1 MNEAGNFKEP
11 GKAST
16 RRLYF
21 EDAYRREFESRVIEV
36 RFHEGR
42 PALILEATCFYPEG
56 GGQPGDLGEIE
67 GVKVVGVIED
77 QGEILH
83 LLEEVVQAE
92 KVKGKI
98 DWARRYD
105 FMQQHSG
112 QHLLSQ
118 VFFELLGAETLS
130 FHLGEETA
138 SIELDL
144 AQLEEADVEKVERKT
159 AEIIFEN
166 RPIKTYFIEEREI
179 SQIPF
184 RKRPV
189 KSGLIRVVEIDRFD
203 YSACGGTHVRQ
214 TGEIGLIKIIGQEKI
229 RKNVRVYFVCGYRA
243 LKDYQHKEKILARL
257 ATGLGTS
264 INQLPLTVERLQL
277 ETRDLRKR
285 CLKLREEMNQ
295 YEAEKI
301 MAEAREIIIDRLF
314 EDRTAEEARHL
325 GLKIVHSGRF
335 LVIFGIKGESRNHLL
350 LARAAEI
357 PLDLRKWLPW
367 LKENFEARG
376 GGSDSLIEMA
386 LPKSQN
392 LEEIISELR
401 KKIVPDIEAIIH
413 NEGKQ

>member
-1 MNEAGNFKEP
+1 MNEPGNFKET

-21 EDAYRREFESRVIEV
+21 EDAYQKEFESRVMEV
-36 RFHEGR
+36 RFFEGR
-42 PALILEATCFYPEG
+42 PALVLEATCFYPEG
-56 GGQPGDLGEIE
+56 GGQPGDRGELD

-77 QGEILH
+77 RGEILH
-83 LLEEVVQAE
+83 LLEKEVQVE
-92 KVKGKI
+92 TVKGKI

-118 VFFELLGAETLS
+118 VFFELLRAETLS
-130 FHLGEETA
+130 FHLSEETA

-144 AQLEEADVEKVERKT
+144 AQLSEADQEEVERRS

-166 RPIKTYFIEEREI
+166 RPIKTYFAGEGEI
-179 SQIPF
+179 NQIPF

-189 KSGLIRVVEIDRFD
+189 KSGLIRVVEIDQFD
-203 YSACGGTHVRQ
+203 YSACGGTHVRK
-214 TGEIGLIKIIGQEKI
+214 TGEIGLIKITGQEKI
-229 RKNVRVYFVCGYRA
+229 RKNVRVYFACGYRA
-243 LKDYQHKEKILARL
+243 LRDYQRREKILARL

-264 INQLPLTVERLQL
+264 INQLPVLVERLQL
-277 ETRDLRKR
+277 EARDWRKR
-285 CLKLREEMNQ
+285 CLRLREEMNQ

-301 MAEAREIIIDRLF
+301 MAEAREKIIVRLF

-325 GLKIVHSGRF
+325 GLKIVHAGRF

-392 LEEIISELR
+392 LEAIISELR
-401 KKIVPDIEAIIH
+401 KEITPDL
-413 NEGKQ
+413 EGNHS

>member
-1 MNEAGNFKEP
+1 MTDPDNFKET
-11 GKAST
+11 GKASN

-21 EDAYRREFESRVIEV
+21 EDAYRREFESRVLEF
-36 RFHEGR
+36 RSFEGR
-42 PALILEATCFYPEG
+42 PALVLEATCFYPEG
-56 GGQPGDLGEIE
+56 GGQPGDLGEID

-77 QGEILH
+77 QGQILH
-83 LLEEVVQAE
+83 LLEKEVRAE

-112 QHLLSQ
+112 QHLLSG

-144 AQLEEADVEKVERKT
+144 AQLGEVDTEKVERRS

-166 RPIKTYFIEEREI
+166 RSIKTYFVEEREI
-179 SQIPF
+179 NQIPF
-184 RKRPV
+184 RKKPA

-214 TGEIGLIKIIGQEKI
+214 TGEIGLVKIIGQEKI

-264 INQLPLTVERLQL
+264 IIQLPLTVERLQF
-277 ETRDLRKR
+277 EARDLRKR

-301 MAEAREIIIDRLF
+301 MAEARGIIIDRLF

-350 LARAAEI
+350 LTRAAEI
-357 PLDLRKWLPW
+357 PLDLRKWMDW
-367 LKENFEARG
+367 LRENFEARG

-392 LEEIISELR
+392 LEEIISEL
-401 KKIVPDIEAIIH
+401 KNKIAPEL
-413 NEGKQ
+413 EGNHS

>member
-1 MNEAGNFKEP
+1 MKVPGNFKET

-21 EDAYRREFESRVIEV
+21 EDAYRREFESQVMGIRS
-36 RFHEGR
+36 FEGR
-42 PALILEATCFYPEG
+42 PALVLEATCFYPEG
-56 GGQPGDLGEIE
+56 GGQPGDRGEID
-67 GVKVVGVIED
+67 GVKVVEVIEE

-83 LLEEVVQAE
+83 LLEKEVQAE

-105 FMQQHSG
+105 LMQQHSG

-144 AQLEEADVEKVERKT
+144 ARLSEADQERVERRS

-166 RPIKTYFIEEREI
+166 RPIKTYFVEEREVN
-179 SQIPF
+179 QIPF

-214 TGEIGLIKIIGQEKI
+214 TGEIGLVKITGQEKI

-243 LKDYQHKEKILARL
+243 LRDYQNKEKILARL

-264 INQLPLTVERLQL
+264 INQLPVTVERLQL
-277 ETRDLRKR
+277 EARDWRKR

-301 MAEAREIIIDRLF
+301 MAEAREIIIERLF

-325 GLKIVHSGRF
+325 GLKIVHAGRF

-350 LARAAEI
+350 LARASEI

-376 GGSDSLIEMA
+376 GGSDSLVELA

-392 LEEIISELR
+392 LEAIISELR
-401 KKIVPDIEAIIH
+401 KKIISDL
-413 NEGKQ
+413 EGNHS

>member
-1 MNEAGNFKEP
+1 MKVPGNFKET

-21 EDAYRREFESRVIEV
+21 EDAYRREFESQVMGIRS
-36 RFHEGR
+36 FEGR
-42 PALILEATCFYPEG
+42 PALVLEATCFYPEG
-56 GGQPGDLGEIE
+56 GGQPGDRGEID
-67 GVKVVGVIED
+67 GVKVVEVIEE

-83 LLEEVVQAE
+83 LLEKEVQAE

-105 FMQQHSG
+105 LMQQHSG

-144 AQLEEADVEKVERKT
+144 ARLSEADQERVERRS

-166 RPIKTYFIEEREI
+166 RPIKTYFVEEREVN
-179 SQIPF
+179 QIPF

-214 TGEIGLIKIIGQEKI
+214 TGEIGLIKITGQEKI
-229 RKNVRVYFVCGYRA
+229 RKNVRVYFACGYRA
-243 LKDYQHKEKILARL
+243 LRDYQEKEKILARL
-257 ATGLGTS
+257 ASGLGTS
-264 INQLPLTVERLQL
+264 IHQLPVKLERLQL
-277 ETRDLRKR
+277 EARDWRKR

-301 MAEAREIIIDRLF
+301 MAEAREIIIERLF

-325 GLKIVHSGRF
+325 GLKIVHAGRF

-350 LARAAEI
+350 LARASEI

-401 KKIVPDIEAIIH
+401 KKIISDL
-413 NEGKQ
+413 EGNHS

>member
-1 MNEAGNFKEP
+1 MKVPGNFKET

-21 EDAYRREFESRVIEV
+21 EDAYRREFESQVMGIRS
-36 RFHEGR
+36 FEGR
-42 PALILEATCFYPEG
+42 PALVLEATCFYPEG
-56 GGQPGDLGEIE
+56 GGQPGDRGEID
-67 GVKVVGVIED
+67 GVKVVEVIEE

-83 LLEEVVQAE
+83 LLEKEVQAE

-105 FMQQHSG
+105 LMQQHSG

-144 AQLEEADVEKVERKT
+144 ARLSEADQERVERRS

-166 RPIKTYFIEEREI
+166 RPIKTYFVEEREVN
-179 SQIPF
+179 QIPF

-189 KSGLIRVVEIDRFD
+189 KSGLIRVVEIDQFD

-214 TGEIGLIKIIGQEKI
+214 TGEIGLVKITGQEKI

-243 LKDYQHKEKILARL
+243 LRDYQNKEKILARL

-264 INQLPLTVERLQL
+264 INQLPVTVERLQL
-277 ETRDLRKR
+277 EARDWRKR

-295 YEAEKI
+295 YEAERI
-301 MAEAREIIIDRLF
+301 MAEAREIIIERLF

-325 GLKIVHSGRF
+325 GLKIVHAGRF

-376 GGSDSLIEMA
+376 GGSDSLVELA

-392 LEEIISELR
+392 FEEIISELR
-401 KKIVPDIEAIIH
+401 KKIISDL
-413 NEGKQ
+413 EGNHS

>member
-1 MNEAGNFKEP
+1 MKVPGNFKET

-21 EDAYRREFESRVIEV
+21 EDAYRREFESQVMGIRS
-36 RFHEGR
+36 FEGR
-42 PALILEATCFYPEG
+42 PALVLEATCFYPEG
-56 GGQPGDLGEIE
+56 GGQPGDRGEID
-67 GVKVVGVIED
+67 GVKVVEVIEE

-83 LLEEVVQAE
+83 LLEKEVQAE

-105 FMQQHSG
+105 LMQQHSG

-144 AQLEEADVEKVERKT
+144 ARLSEADQERVERRS

-166 RPIKTYFIEEREI
+166 RPIKTYFVEEREVN
-179 SQIPF
+179 QIPF

-214 TGEIGLIKIIGQEKI
+214 TGEIGLVKITGQEKI
-229 RKNVRVYFVCGYRA
+229 RKNVRVYFACGYRA
-243 LKDYQHKEKILARL
+243 LRDYQEKEKILARL
-257 ATGLGTS
+257 ASGLGTS
-264 INQLPLTVERLQL
+264 IHQLPVKLERLQL
-277 ETRDLRKR
+277 EARDWRKR

-301 MAEAREIIIDRLF
+301 MAEAREIIIERLF

-325 GLKIVHSGRF
+325 GLKIVHAGRF

-350 LARAAEI
+350 LARASEI

-401 KKIVPDIEAIIH
+401 KKIISDL
-413 NEGKQ
+413 EGNHS